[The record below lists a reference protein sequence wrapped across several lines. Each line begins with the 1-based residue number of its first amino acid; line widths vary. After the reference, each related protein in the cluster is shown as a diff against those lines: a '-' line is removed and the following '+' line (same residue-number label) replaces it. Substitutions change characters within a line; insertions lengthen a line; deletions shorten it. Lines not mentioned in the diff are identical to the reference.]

1 MLMQCF
7 FRSKITPDNN
17 QSDSDSSIRRE
28 RVLKNIKKHELIK
41 MLISEE
47 EISKVLRA
55 NKAENEFTISE
66 CRKSALALRNELVD
80 LKQKKETLEL
90 AMSILKT
97 ETEALK
103 EEMQT
108 MKYDFLSGPG
118 DKSAEFAEMMIAIE
132 PMINNLRKCLSDPI
146 QLDLLDDPVITSSGH
161 TFDNSSLSTWMRTR
175 ATCPI
180 TNMPLRCFWGETRVI
195 KNHTLR
201 QIMPHFKALELAV
214 KNVMHPRF
222 RNAVCQTSAD

>member
-1 MLMQCF
+1 
-7 FRSKITPDNN
+7 
-17 QSDSDSSIRRE
+17 
-28 RVLKNIKKHELIK
+28 

-66 CRKSALALRNELVD
+66 CRKSALAHRNELVD

-132 PMINNLRKCLSDPI
+132 PMIDNMQKCLSDPI
-146 QLDLLDDPVITSSGH
+146 RFDLLDDPVITSSGH
-161 TFDNSSLSTWMRTR
+161 TFDNSSLATWMRTR

-180 TNMPLRCFWGETRVI
+180 TNMPLRCFWGETRTI